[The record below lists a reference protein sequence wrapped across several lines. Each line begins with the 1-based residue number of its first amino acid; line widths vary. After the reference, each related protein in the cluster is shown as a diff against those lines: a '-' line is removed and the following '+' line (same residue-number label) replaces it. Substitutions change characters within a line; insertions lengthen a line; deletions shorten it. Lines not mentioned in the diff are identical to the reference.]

1 MVTDTEITEKLKE
14 HREAKKATDTM
25 VDSEDLKLLQ
35 KLQSD
40 MDNLVVA
47 FGQLAIQKK
56 AITAQETQLEN
67 ALVEIKE
74 QEVKLAQQLSNKY
87 GVGSLD
93 ISTGKFSASK

>member
-47 FGQLAIQKK
+47 FAS
-56 AITAQETQLEN
+56 N
-67 ALVEIKE
+67 SKE
-74 QEVKLAQQLSNKY
+74 SNY
-87 GVGSLD
+87 SSRNTIRECFG
-93 ISTGKFSASK
+93 